1 MNKKM
6 LGLLVFAT
14 GVLIGANWPKI
25 KKTTDPYLK
34 TLKKKSNQ
42 AYNKVVE
49 FAAEQKEH
57 IEDSFAHFKAKK
69 KMAKKAAQ
77 PA

>member
-6 LGLLVFAT
+6 LGLLVFAA
-14 GVLIGANWPKI
+14 GILIGANWPKI

-42 AYNKVVE
+42 AYNKAVE
-49 FAAEQKEH
+49 FVAEQKEH
-57 IEDSFAHFKAKK
+57 IEDSLAHLKAKR
-69 KMAKKAAQ
+69 KMTKKAA
-77 PA
+77 